1 MVNHDEVLIVRG
13 DAELR
18 CYWRAMEGQPFADVD
33 PADFGIERRK
43 AKVKFLSRDW
53 PYAASVRLSIDGKR
67 RTYPVRHGLYGLVVR
82 PDR

>member
-1 MVNHDEVLIVRG
+1 MENHDEVLIVRG
-13 DAELR
+13 DADLR
-18 CYWRAMEGQPFADVD
+18 SYWRAREYQPFAAID

-43 AKVKFLSRDW
+43 AKVTFLSRDW

-67 RTYPVRHGLYGLVVR
+67 RTYPVKHGLYGLVVR